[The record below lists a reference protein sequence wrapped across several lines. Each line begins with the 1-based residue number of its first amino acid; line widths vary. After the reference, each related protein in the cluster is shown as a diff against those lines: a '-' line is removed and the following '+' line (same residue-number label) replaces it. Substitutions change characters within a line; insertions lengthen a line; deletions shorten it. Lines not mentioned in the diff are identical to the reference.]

1 MDKFAVDYQ
10 VLGQKMTERK
20 VYRFEDVKDRL
31 VKVAFDVVRFRDDDN
46 IDGLWQIQATDDG
59 ELIVATYEEQPGLES
74 KSSDW
79 AAVADKT
86 GSVINVFYKSEPV
99 MKFASSSIGITE
111 KEVPSLI
118 ETLPTSLSENINLRQ
133 AMLNELPLEEKA
145 ALLAKYPEL
154 NK

>member
-31 VKVAFDVVRFRDDDN
+31 VKVAFDVVRFREDDN

-59 ELIVATYEEQPGLES
+59 ELIVAMYEEEPGLES
-74 KSSDW
+74 KSNDW

-86 GSVINVFYKSEPV
+86 GSVINVFYKTEPV
-99 MKFASSSIGITE
+99 MKFAASSVGIE
-111 KEVPSLI
+111 DVSNLV
-118 ETLPTSLSENINLRQ
+118 ETLPKSLSENTNLRQ